1 MYGKAIALNGL
12 LEEDERLQVREPDLS
27 EEADR
32 RVDR

>member
-27 EEADR
+27 EADQRADR
-32 RVDR
+32 R